1 MPGALLRTGNLQEFK
16 ALGVDGQPVYTAAL
30 QLREAIRLKMGRE
43 AASCLAIP
51 QPNETGDRIDWY
63 APDEGDVVPWSAAT
77 AEERSDAYQQLE
89 AMHAQL
95 GSTSTSMRNDVQ
107 SREKQIF
114 GRLLEK
120 TVHFPDSDHVYLV
133 NGKPVI
139 AFWGFTDNAGTYDH
153 DPLLCLR
160 PPAPTA
166 APLAPPVS
174 PAALAAAPVIEA
186 KRPWWRWLLWLLP
199 LLLLLL
205 LLLFLLRACAPN
217 VSLPLGLDQ
226 LDLPGFP
233 EVRHVDL
240 PNVNL
245 GGVNGVVTGQGNSNG
260 QLSDGQ
266 AAEGELPD
274 GQLPPDE
281 GEQPAA
287 PAEEPPGE
295 EPGAEEP
302 TPPPADE
309 EAGEQPPVDPETGEP
324 QPRKQPPG
332 RDVPQDL
339 SIPPK
344 ALETGSTEFLNGS
357 WKAGAGIQD
366 AQTGKPMQLE
376 YDFKDGKGQVKVRR
390 GDGVECTGDV
400 NAAMQ
405 GGKLAIN
412 NQGQAACN
420 DGSSYKLPDVTCTP
434 DSRSAAGCSGNYE
447 NQQFPMSMR
456 QGEP

>member
-63 APDEGDVVPWSAAT
+63 APHEGDVVPWSAAT

-95 GSTSTSMRNDVQ
+95 GSTSTSMRNEVQ

-120 TVHFPDSDHVYLV
+120 TVHFPDSNHVYLV

-139 AFWGFTDNAGTYDH
+139 SFWGFTDNAGTYDH

-160 PPAPTA
+160 PSVPTA
-166 APLAPPVS
+166 APLAPLVS
-174 PAALAAAPVIEA
+174 PAPLAAAPVIET
-186 KRPWWRWLLWLLP
+186 KRSWWRWLLWLLP

-217 VSLPLGLDQ
+217 VTLPLGLDQ
-226 LDLPGFP
+226 LDLPGLP
-233 EVRHVDL
+233 EVRNVDRS
-240 PNVNL
+240 NVNL
-245 GGVNGVVTGQGNSNG
+245 GGVDGVITGQGELNG
-260 QLSDGQ
+260 QLPGGQ
-266 AAEGELPD
+266 SAEGELPD
-274 GQLPPDE
+274 GQMPADDSD
-281 GEQPAA
+281 QPAA
-287 PAEEPPGE
+287 DQEAAGE
-295 EPGAEEP
+295 EPSTEEP
-302 TPPPADE
+302 TPPAGE
-309 EAGEQPPVDPETGEP
+309 EPGEQPPVDPETGQP

-339 SIPPK
+339 SIPPQ

-366 AQTGKPMQLE
+366 AQTGKPMQLD

-390 GDGVECTGDV
+390 GDGVECSGTV

-420 DGSSYKLPDVTCTP
+420 DGSSYKLPEVTCSP
-434 DSRSAAGCSGNYE
+434 DSRSAADCSGNYE

-456 QGEP
+456 QGEQ

>member
-16 ALGVDGQPVYTAAL
+16 ALGVDGQPVYSAAL

-63 APDEGDVVPWSAAT
+63 APAEGDVVPWSAAT
-77 AEERSDAYQQLE
+77 AEERAQAYTQFE

-95 GSTSTSMRNDVQ
+95 GSTSETMRGDTQN
-107 SREKQIF
+107 REKQIF

-120 TVHFPDSDHVYLV
+120 TVHFPDSNHVYLV
-133 NGKPVI
+133 DGKPVI
-139 AFWGFTDNAGTYDH
+139 SFWGFTDHAGTYDH

-160 PPAPTA
+160 PPAPSA

-174 PAALAAAPVIEA
+174 HAPLAATPVIET

-217 VSLPLGLDQ
+217 VPLPLGLDQ
-226 LDLPGFP
+226 IELPGLP
-233 EVRHVDL
+233 AVDVRGRDI
-240 PNVNL
+240 NL
-245 GGVNGVVTGQGNSNG
+245 SGHGGVVNGVGTGGAAV
-260 QLSDGQ
+260 DGQ
-266 AAEGELPD
+266 LPD
-274 GQLPPDE
+274 GQVPGADEPPVDEPGEGAPAPDE
-281 GEQPAA
+281 SETP
-287 PAEEPPGE
+287 
-295 EPGAEEP
+295 AEEP
-302 TPPPADE
+302 TPPAPEETAGEEPPAE
-309 EAGEQPPVDPETGEP
+309 PEQQQQPREQPPG
-324 QPRKQPPG
+324 K
-332 RDVPQDL
+332 DVPQDL
-339 SIPPK
+339 SIPPQ
-344 ALETGSTEFLNGS
+344 ALETGSTEFLNGN
-357 WKAGAGIQD
+357 WQAGAGIQD
-366 AQTGKPMQLE
+366 AQTGKPMQLD

-390 GDGVECTGDV
+390 GDGVECSGAV

-420 DGSSYKLPDVTCTP
+420 DGSSYKLPDVTCSP
-434 DSRSAAGCSGNYE
+434 EARSAADCTGSYE

-456 QGEP
+456 QGAE